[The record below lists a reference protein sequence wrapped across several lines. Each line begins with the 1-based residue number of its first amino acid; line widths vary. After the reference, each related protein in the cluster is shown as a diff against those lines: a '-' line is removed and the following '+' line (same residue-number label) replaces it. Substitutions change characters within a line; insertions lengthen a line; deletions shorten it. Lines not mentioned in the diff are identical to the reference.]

1 MFFRLCSLIGA
12 CLLVGCGEPACE
24 STPDVCN
31 FAVFQK
37 ATPVTAQEA
46 VQAIQTFQDPIVRTA
61 AVNHWLR
68 LNPKSTIED
77 GNLLCSLLT
86 GTEVGN
92 CQRRVSAAH
101 LRR

>member
-1 MFFRLCSLIGA
+1 MIFRLSSLIGA
-12 CLLVGCGEPACE
+12 CLLVACGDPACD

-31 FAVFQK
+31 FALFQK
-37 ATPVTAQEA
+37 ATPTSAQ
-46 VQAIQTFQDPIVRTA
+46 QASEQIQRFQDPIVRTA

-68 LNPKSTIED
+68 LNPKSTAED
-77 GNLLCSLLT
+77 GNMLCALLT